1 MCRQVNKTDTPRRM
15 YVGNS
20 LKANFRQQEIWT
32 LSISPEALARASP
45 KLLYRIG
52 KHLRQPAPFLCGG

>member
-52 KHLRQPAPFLCGG
+52 K